1 MLNAERVC
9 HPKLGEKFVVVVF
22 ESSCHGGEVAPK
34 GIERSSSNSSDVG
47 GADVYE
53 Y

>member
-1 MLNAERVC
+1 VLNAERVC
-9 HPKLGEKFVVVVF
+9 HPKLGEEFVMVVF
-22 ESSCHGGEVAPK
+22 ESSCHGGEVALNDV
-34 GIERSSSNSSDVG
+34 ERSSSNSSDVG